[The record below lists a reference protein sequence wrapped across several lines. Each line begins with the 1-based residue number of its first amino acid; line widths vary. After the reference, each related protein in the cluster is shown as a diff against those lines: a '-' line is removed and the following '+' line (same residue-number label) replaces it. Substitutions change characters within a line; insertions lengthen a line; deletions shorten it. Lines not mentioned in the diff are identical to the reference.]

1 MLKFVNGWRD
11 GGSNVCQTSPA
22 FKSLKKEANIYDD
35 WVYMGKETYG
45 SKHTTSRS
53 LKSGTKFFD
62 ALGRVYEEMKIRLAY
77 YIFKDAVQK
86 NERDITLE
94 FEVWAR
100 IIKDSEGND
109 IQAFIKEDK
118 ARGLRRDSSFYWNGY
133 WEVMTL
139 LPSMAHAIHGK
150 KRKTHTDCCKKQRAV
165 KSITNYTV
173 PVKLG

>member
-1 MLKFVNGWRD
+1 MLLVTF
-11 GGSNVCQTSPA
+11 
-22 FKSLKKEANIYDD
+22 
-35 WVYMGKETYG
+35 
-45 SKHTTSRS
+45 RS

-100 IIKDSEGND
+100 IIEDAEGND

-118 ARGLRRDSSFYWNGY
+118 RNGLRRDSSFYYDGSWEIFEKEPSVEECNERVQQKLALLNDRWNEWY
-133 WEVMTL
+133 KKEQ
-139 LPSMAHAIHGK
+139 AHANSNSPKYERIIFK
-150 KRKTHTDCCKKQRAV
+150 
-165 KSITNYTV
+165 
-173 PVKLG
+173 